1 MPWTSVQFVLA
12 MAARETRA
20 AWRRLLFFFVCVAI
34 GVASI
39 VALRS
44 VIQSVRAVLA
54 TEART
59 LLAADLLLTSNRPWS
74 PTVFDVLRRRLG
86 EAAVSE
92 RVDSVET
99 TTMVRPADPAR
110 PMAKTV
116 ELRAVGP
123 GFPIYGQVVLE
134 GGRPYTHA
142 LVQNR
147 GAVVRPEL
155 LTQLD
160 LRVGDRIVIG
170 QEEFTIR
177 AVVTSEPGRRMG
189 NFTLG
194 PRVFIDYA
202 DLMRAGLLTTGS
214 RAQYQI
220 LLGVPEENVE
230 ALRSRLRQDL
240 AEQFVNVRSYRS
252 TEENVGED
260 LVRAENYL
268 SLVGLVI
275 VVLGGI
281 AVSSVTQVFVQ
292 QKVKSIAILKCLG
305 AGSGR
310 IVAVYLLQ
318 VMVLGLVG
326 SVLGVGLAALAI
338 AAIPEGL
345 LTASTSMTVT
355 YRLTGPAVAQG
366 LGIGLLVSLLF
377 AVVPLLEIRHVKP
390 SLLLRREVIVGPRRD
405 WLRWGVAGAV
415 TAALVGLASWQ
426 AASLKIGLSVSVG
439 FVGLA
444 VLLHAAGRGLIRLM
458 RPLAT
463 SRWFALRQASLRLT
477 RPGNQTRVIL
487 FAVGLGS
494 FFIIGVQSLQRNLLQ
509 EFAVDVRADGPDM
522 FIIDIQSDQLPSVSA
537 LLTREA
543 QPGTL
548 RLIPV
553 LRARVT
559 AVTGAAVTLDSHEDV
574 RGRGSLARE
583 YVITYRGHLQPN
595 ERILRGQF
603 WGQGARPASPEVS
616 IEASIHER
624 FGIEL
629 GDLMRFDVLGRV
641 ITARVTSI
649 RTLDWRDSRNGGF
662 MFVFAPGVF
671 EQAPHM
677 HIAIF
682 KGPANLQARASLQ
695 HQMALGFPNVSV
707 IDVRE
712 VLETVERLLANV
724 TLAVSV
730 VGALVLLS
738 GCLILIGAVAMT
750 KFQRVYEAAIFKTLG
765 ATTRTLAS
773 MLVLEYGLLGLV
785 AGTVGSLG
793 AVLLS
798 WGISRYALEIA
809 WRPTPLVNVIGVVLT
824 GALVAVIGA
833 GASLDVLRKKPLA
846 ALRSE

>member
-268 SLVGLVI
+268 SLI
-275 VVLGGI
+275 
-281 AVSSVTQVFVQ
+281 T
-292 QKVKSIAILKCLG
+292 
-305 AGSGR
+305 
-310 IVAVYLLQ
+310 
-318 VMVLGLVG
+318 
-326 SVLGVGLAALAI
+326 
-338 AAIPEGL
+338 
-345 LTASTSMTVT
+345 LT
-355 YRLTGPAVAQG
+355 
-366 LGIGLLVSLLF
+366 
-377 AVVPLLEIRHVKP
+377 
-390 SLLLRREVIVGPRRD
+390 
-405 WLRWGVAGAV
+405 
-415 TAALVGLASWQ
+415 
-426 AASLKIGLSVSVG
+426 
-439 FVGLA
+439 
-444 VLLHAAGRGLIRLM
+444 
-458 RPLAT
+458 
-463 SRWFALRQASLRLT
+463 
-477 RPGNQTRVIL
+477 
-487 FAVGLGS
+487 
-494 FFIIGVQSLQRNLLQ
+494 
-509 EFAVDVRADGPDM
+509 
-522 FIIDIQSDQLPSVSA
+522 LPF
-537 LLTREA
+537 R
-543 QPGTL
+543 
-548 RLIPV
+548 
-553 LRARVT
+553 
-559 AVTGAAVTLDSHEDV
+559 
-574 RGRGSLARE
+574 
-583 YVITYRGHLQPN
+583 
-595 ERILRGQF
+595 
-603 WGQGARPASPEVS
+603 
-616 IEASIHER
+616 
-624 FGIEL
+624 
-629 GDLMRFDVLGRV
+629 
-641 ITARVTSI
+641 
-649 RTLDWRDSRNGGF
+649 
-662 MFVFAPGVF
+662 
-671 EQAPHM
+671 
-677 HIAIF
+677 
-682 KGPANLQARASLQ
+682 
-695 HQMALGFPNVSV
+695 
-707 IDVRE
+707 
-712 VLETVERLLANV
+712 
-724 TLAVSV
+724 
-730 VGALVLLS
+730 
-738 GCLILIGAVAMT
+738 
-750 KFQRVYEAAIFKTLG
+750 
-765 ATTRTLAS
+765 
-773 MLVLEYGLLGLV
+773 
-785 AGTVGSLG
+785 
-793 AVLLS
+793 
-798 WGISRYALEIA
+798 
-809 WRPTPLVNVIGVVLT
+809 
-824 GALVAVIGA
+824 
-833 GASLDVLRKKPLA
+833 
-846 ALRSE
+846 